1 MNISDIK
8 SADWALATSGIREVV
23 EGIDDINQCIAI
35 VLSTK
40 KGSDPFRPTFG
51 SDIWDWID
59 RPVNTALPNMKRAI
73 FEAVGLW
80 EPRVTV
86 TSVSHEYQNEAG
98 ANAPVQSGI
107 RFRVFWKLKK
117 TQTTGQALVTLGL
130 YDVVTKAA
138 QQVAPVL
145 TDFLITTETGDAITT
160 EAGNN
165 IVI

>member
-40 KGSDPFRPTFG
+40 KGSDPFRPAFG

-145 TDFLITTETGDAITT
+145 TDFLITTETGDAIMT